1 MEGFLESFDGTR
13 LFYEREGAG
22 PTVVL
27 CDGIA
32 CDGFIW
38 KYVRPALRAKYE
50 VVHMHWRGHGRSGPP
65 RDRARVGIA
74 DHARDLHAVLEGL
87 GVTRACLVAHSMG
100 TQVALEAWR
109 QRPDRVAGL
118 VLACG
123 SYGLITRTFHGTDLL
138 SRALPEALAFAR
150 QRPGL
155 VRALWSRGPARL
167 SVWFARQMGEVDA
180 LRMRSEDLVPYFE
193 HAAHLDPEM
202 FLAML
207 SAAGTHTA
215 EDLLPDLR
223 CPTLVVAAG
232 RDTFTPVRYAEQM
245 ARQIPG
251 AEMLSIPDGSHAAFL
266 EQHELVN
273 ARLLE
278 FLAARVY
285 PPAGD

>member
-1 MEGFLESFDGTR
+1 MEGFLESVDGTR
-13 LFYEREGAG
+13 IFYERTGRG

-38 KYVRPALRAKYE
+38 KYVRPALESEYD
-50 VVHMHWRGHGRSGPP
+50 VVHLHWRGHGRSGPP
-65 RDRARVGIA
+65 RDPSRIGIV
-74 DHARDLHAVLEGL
+74 DHARDVHAVLDGL
-87 GVTRACLVAHSMG
+87 GVSQACLIAHSMG

-109 QRPDRVAGL
+109 QGPDRVAGL

-138 SRALPEALAFAR
+138 SRALPQALAFAR

-155 VRALWSRGPARL
+155 VRALWSRGPVRL

-180 LRMRSEDLVPYFE
+180 ARMRSEDLAPYFE
-193 HAAHLDPEM
+193 HAIHLDPEM

-207 SAAGTHTA
+207 AAAGSHTA
-215 EDLLPDLR
+215 EDLLPDVS
-223 CPTLVVAAG
+223 CPTLVIAAE

-251 AEMLSIPDGSHAAFL
+251 AVLLPIPGGSHAAFL
-266 EQHELVN
+266 EQHDLIL
-273 ARLLE
+273 AGLTD
-278 FLAARVY
+278 FLRTRVY
-285 PPAGD
+285 PIPP